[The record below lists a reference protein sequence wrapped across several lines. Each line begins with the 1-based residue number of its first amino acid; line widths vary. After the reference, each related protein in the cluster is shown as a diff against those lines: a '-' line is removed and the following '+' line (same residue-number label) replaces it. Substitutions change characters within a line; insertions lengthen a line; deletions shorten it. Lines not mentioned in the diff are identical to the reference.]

1 MRKTHISTAV
11 LLALALPIA
20 TQAQGVPTPLSVT
33 VGTDTTL
40 TLSGL
45 LAAGVKM
52 STVTDTTRPVQ
63 TLTRVDDNTSRF
75 TIGGRSDFGDGLRG
89 VFRVESRFTTDDRPG
104 TALAPG
110 SSTNVAG
117 ATGWADGD
125 TWVGL
130 AGSFGQVVVG
140 KSSLYYSD
148 TLAMP
153 YFGINGAGESYRAWD
168 GNGLAT
174 FNLLSQ
180 VGTATAPVA
189 TMGITRAQNVIRYD
203 APQLG
208 KFGATVAY
216 SPNSS
221 GDEPHYTSCYAS
233 LTTTTSTVNGCSAGS
248 NYGSGQTIYGRVT
261 YNDGPLTSSLSLL
274 NQQVAG
280 GLYNPAATAGPLNT
294 NAYRLGVGYAMD
306 NGVRLG
312 FVYDNTS
319 IANAVGGPTGGQ
331 TAQRG
336 VISLPVSYAWD
347 KHQVYFTY
355 TVAGATSNIDSS
367 GATQYNLGW
376 DYALSK
382 STFLGVFYTR
392 LKNDTNGTY
401 SPFLSGTSLGGDA
414 VLKGEGSQ
422 QLSLDI
428 NYWF

>member
-1 MRKTHISTAV
+1 MKKTTISTAV
-11 LLALALPIA
+11 LAALALPLA
-20 TQAQGVPTPLSVT
+20 VHAADSMPTPLSVT
-33 VGTDTTL
+33 VGTDTQL

-45 LAAGVKM
+45 LAAGVKL

-75 TIGGRSDFGDGLRG
+75 TIGGRSDFGGGLRG
-89 VFRVESRFTTDDRPG
+89 VFRIESRFTTDDRPG
-104 TALAPG
+104 TALVPG
-110 SSTNVAG
+110 STVNVGSAS
-117 ATGWADGD
+117 GWADGD

-130 AGSFGQVVVG
+130 AGDFGQIVVG
-140 KSSLYYSD
+140 KSTLYYAD
-148 TLAMP
+148 TLALP

-180 VGTATAPVA
+180 VGTAAGPVA

-203 APQLG
+203 SPALG
-208 KFGATVAY
+208 KFNASFAY
-216 SPNSS
+216 SPNSA
-221 GDEPHYTSCYAS
+221 GDEPHINSCTAA
-233 LTTTTSTVNGCSAGS
+233 VGCTPGS
-248 NYGSGQTIYGRVT
+248 NYATGQTVYGRLT
-261 YNDGPLTSSLSLL
+261 YNDGPLTASASLL

-280 GLYNPAATAGPLNT
+280 GFYNPLTNAGPANT
-294 NAYRLGVGYAMD
+294 NAYRLGVGYTMS
-306 NGVRLG
+306 NGWRFG
-312 FVYDNTS
+312 AVYDNTS
-319 IANAVGGPTGGQ
+319 VANAVGGPTGGLS
-331 TAQRG
+331 AQRG

-355 TVAGATSNIDSS
+355 TSAGATSNIDSS
-367 GATQYNLGW
+367 GATQYNLGY

-401 SPFLSGTSLGGDA
+401 SPFLAGTSLGGDA
-414 VLKGEGSQ
+414 VGKGEGSQ
-422 QLSLDI
+422 QLSVDI